1 MASIRNF
8 VGNHK
13 IFFAILLILITAFS
27 LGTIVLGI
35 RTVPSGSKGVVT
47 QWGSITGTVDDGF
60 HWVNIWLGQDI
71 VNLDCQIH
79 KVEIANE
86 SIGTI
91 DQQEAWGT
99 VSINYQLE
107 AGYVSDIYKT
117 LRLEWED
124 RVILNNMRE
133 SLKSTTAQ
141 YKADEFLLKREQVKV
156 YFLNLLRERMEQYH
170 IYVIDVQLENFQF
183 SQQYQDQVNKR
194 SLAEQKALEE
204 QLNLEI
210 IKYQQQQEVLKK
222 ESEATMAKIQA
233 EADANV
239 TLTKANADYQKVLLE
254 AQAQAEAQR
263 LLNQQLT
270 EIYIHYLALR
280 QWDGKLP
287 YFWGSD
293 SPIPFIGINPETPV
307 NPTP

>member
-1 MASIRNF
+1 MANIRKF

-13 IFFAILLILITAFS
+13 ILIAIMLTILMIIS
-27 LGTIVLGI
+27 VGTVVLGI

-47 QWGSITGTVDDGF
+47 QWGSITGTVDEGF
-60 HWVNIWLGQDI
+60 HWVNVWLGQDI

-79 KVEIANE
+79 KFEISNE

-117 LRLEWED
+117 LRLEWEE
-124 RVILNNMRE
+124 RVIVNNMRE

-141 YKADEFLLKREQVKV
+141 FKADEFLLKRDQVKV
-156 YFLNLLRERMEQYH
+156 CFLNLLKERLEQYH

-210 IKYQQQQEVLKK
+210 IRYQQQQEILKK

-233 EADANV
+233 QADANV
-239 TLTKANADYQKVLLE
+239 TLTRANADAQKVLLE
-254 AQAQAEAQR
+254 AQAQAESQR

-270 EIYIHYLALR
+270 EIYLHYLALR

-293 SPIPFIGINPETPV
+293 SPIPFIDV
-307 NPTP
+307 NPISPTP